1 MCRVSQVQILYQD
14 EHLVAVAKPSGMF
27 VHRSDADRSAELVVV
42 QELRDQL
49 EQNIY
54 PVHRLDRA
62 TSGLLLLARTRNA
75 AAACGKMFSER
86 RVKKTYHALVRG
98 YTAAEGQI
106 DTPLV
111 SSRGREKPAGHPW
124 TEPQL
129 AVTRYRTLYRLEI
142 PIALGEHATIR
153 CSLIEAHPETGRY
166 HQLRRH
172 FNYVSHPVI
181 GDTSHGDGRHNRLYR
196 EHFAAE
202 RLMLAAVRLEFIHPV
217 TETRC
222 DIRCPTDTS
231 FSSVMDRLQAF
242 RVLKSAD

>member
-1 MCRVSQVQILYQD
+1 MQILYQD

-27 VHRSDADRSAELVVV
+27 VHRSDADRSAESVVV

-49 EQNIY
+49 AQNVF

-62 TSGLLLLARTRNA
+62 TSGLLLLARTRSS

-98 YTAAEGQI
+98 YTAAEGRI

-124 TEPQL
+124 AEPQL
-129 AVTRYRTLYRLEI
+129 AVTSYRTLYQLEI
-142 PIALGEHATIR
+142 PIALGQHATTR
-153 CSLIEAHPETGRY
+153 CSLVEAYPETGRY
-166 HQLRRH
+166 HQIRRH

-181 GDTSHGDGRHNRLYR
+181 GDTSHGDGRHNRFHH
-196 EHFAAE
+196 EHFAAD

-217 TETRC
+217 TETPC
-222 DIRCPTDTS
+222 DILCPTDTS
-231 FSSVMDRLQAF
+231 FRSVMDQLQAY
-242 RVLKSAD
+242 RVLPLAD